1 MVPSSS
7 TSPTSFLSHLIHL
20 VELELSAE
28 ESQST
33 LLLSSS
39 PLFLLQRSGLALLN
53 LSPSI
58 SVGLGGKQLVELTRS
73 NAWHTDTR
81 FGPHDF
87 RVGDLAR
94 IELTGGGQKKGIS
107 KGKEKE
113 GTEGRDAVV
122 YKVGNEKI
130 VLVLQEDKNEEENG
144 MMEWGEKVNMYVSS
158 SLSFSS

>member
-39 PLFLLQRSGLALLN
+39 PLSLLQRSGLALTN
-53 LSPSI
+53 LSPSF

-94 IELTGGGQKKGIS
+94 IELTGGGEKKGIS

-113 GTEGRDAVV
+113 GIEGRDAVV
-122 YKVGNEKI
+122 YKVANERI